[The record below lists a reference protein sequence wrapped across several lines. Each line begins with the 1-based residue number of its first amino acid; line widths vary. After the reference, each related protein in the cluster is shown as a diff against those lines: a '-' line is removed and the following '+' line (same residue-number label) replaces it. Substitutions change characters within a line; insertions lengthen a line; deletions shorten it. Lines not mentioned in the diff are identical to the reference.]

1 MRAAASSV
9 QAQEISDMAFRYITP
24 LRPSGI
30 RPSGSGAGG
39 GSIFDLHRQMNKL
52 FDDLLDNGSGSGGS
66 GTQGQN
72 ASAPVM
78 DVHQENGRIEIT
90 AELPGVR
97 EEDIDLTVEEGVL
110 ILSGEKRSHR
120 EDSQGAYRERSY
132 GRFERRI
139 TLPQNIDENAIEAN
153 FEHGVLTITL
163 PLAERQTGRKIQLG
177 RGKQSGQPG
186 SIPNSEGHAGRSAGQ
201 SGGELGSEMGG
212 LSDLQ
217 HTGGQAA
224 FSQGG
229 GSEAEGALI
238 DMDSSRVGGPGG
250 EGGEHHTPGMPEDSS
265 AATRAGSQT

>member
-1 MRAAASSV
+1 
-9 QAQEISDMAFRYITP
+9 MAFRYITP
-24 LRPSGI
+24 LRPTGLRSSG
-30 RPSGSGAGG
+30 GAGG

-52 FDDLLDNGSGSGGS
+52 FDDLLDNGSSGS

-72 ASAPVM
+72 ASAPAM

-97 EEDIDLTVEEGVL
+97 EEDIDLTVEDGVL
-110 ILSGEKRSHR
+110 ILSGEKKSHR

-139 TLPQNIDENAIEAN
+139 NLPQNIDENAIEAN
-153 FEHGVLTITL
+153 FEHGVLTVTL

-186 SIPNSEGHAGRSAGQ
+186 GIPNSEGLSSRSGNQ

-212 LSDLQ
+212 LSDLE
-217 HTGGQAA
+217 HTGGQAS
-224 FSQGG
+224 FGHGG
-229 GSEAEGALI
+229 GSEAESALI

-250 EGGEHHTPGMPEDSS
+250 EGGGHHTPGMPDDSS
-265 AATRAGSQT
+265 AAERAQQQ

>member
-1 MRAAASSV
+1 
-9 QAQEISDMAFRYITP
+9 MAFRYITP
-24 LRPSGI
+24 LRPTGLRSG
-30 RPSGSGAGG
+30 GGGG

-52 FDDLLDNGSGSGGS
+52 FDDLLDNGSSGQ
-66 GTQGQN
+66 GTHGQA

-97 EEDIDLTVEEGVL
+97 EEDIDLSVEDGVL
-110 ILSGEKRSHR
+110 ILSGEKKSHR

-139 TLPQNIDENAIEAN
+139 NLPQNIDENAIEAN
-153 FEHGVLTITL
+153 FEHGVLTVTL

-186 SIPNSEGHAGRSAGQ
+186 GIPNSEGLSSRSGNP

-212 LSDLQ
+212 LSNVQ
-217 HTGGQAA
+217 SGGQSG
-224 FSQGG
+224 FGQSN
-229 GSEAEGALI
+229 GSDAESALI

-265 AATRAGSQT
+265 AANRAKQN

>member
-1 MRAAASSV
+1 
-9 QAQEISDMAFRYITP
+9 MAFRYITP
-24 LRPSGI
+24 LRPTGLRSG
-30 RPSGSGAGG
+30 GAGG

-52 FDDLLDNGSGSGGS
+52 FDDLLDNGSSGS

-72 ASAPVM
+72 ASAPAM

-97 EEDIDLTVEEGVL
+97 EEDIDLSVEDGVL
-110 ILSGEKRSHR
+110 ILSGEKKSHR

-153 FEHGVLTITL
+153 FEHGVLTVTL

-186 SIPNSEGHAGRSAGQ
+186 SVPNSEGHSSQGSR
-201 SGGELGSEMGG
+201 GELGSEMGG
-212 LSDLQ
+212 LSDLE

-229 GSEAEGALI
+229 GSDAESALI

-250 EGGEHHTPGMPEDSS
+250 EGGEHHTPGMPDDSS
-265 AATRAGSQT
+265 AAERAKQN